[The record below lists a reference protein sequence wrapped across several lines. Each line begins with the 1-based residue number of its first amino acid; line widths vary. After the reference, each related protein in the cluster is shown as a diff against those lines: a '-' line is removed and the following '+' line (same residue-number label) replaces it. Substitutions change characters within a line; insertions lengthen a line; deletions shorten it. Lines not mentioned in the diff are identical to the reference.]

1 MNGKRILLF
10 VVLILSSSLACRAA
24 TRLIVS
30 DTPTSLPPTPTATL
44 PPPTPTQAASCPNET
59 ASILDAANQPVSTS
73 GNFPN
78 VDTGNNVDLLLV
90 TYAVNGDTL
99 GDLRLKTVPKNLK
112 KYQDDVQTQE
122 KAWDLYTALIP
133 AEQRQ
138 MLAEYQVITDG
149 KGDILA
155 VVEQTTDN
163 PDKWILEID
172 IADMGDTKNLVFTLL
187 HEFGHLLTLNASQ
200 VPPDLKIFKHPD
212 NDLIYNQEAL
222 ACHSYFPGE
231 GCSLPASYINI
242 FFDRYWAGLYEEWQ
256 VIDNIENDNKR
267 QDKLD
272 TFFQKYKD
280 QFVDDYAVTNPSE
293 DIAETWAYFVLD
305 PRPQTDAIADQKVLF
320 FYQYPEL
327 VQVREQILQ
336 NLCKVQP

>member
-1 MNGKRILLF
+1 MCRARVFLF
-10 VVLILSSSLACRAA
+10 VVLIFASSLACRAA
-24 TRLIVS
+24 TRLIVT
-30 DTPTSLPPTPTATL
+30 DTPTSLPSTPTATL
-44 PPPTPTQAASCPNET
+44 PPPTPTQEASCPNET
-59 ASILDAANQPVSTS
+59 ASILEAANQPVSAS

-78 VDTGNNVDLLLV
+78 VDTGNNVDLPLV
-90 TYAVNGDTL
+90 TYAVNGDKL
-99 GDLRLKTVPKNLK
+99 GDPLLETIPKNLK
-112 KYQDDVQTQE
+112 KYQADVQTQE
-122 KAWDLYTALIP
+122 KAWDLFTALIP

-172 IADMGDTKNLVFTLL
+172 IADMGDTKNLIFTLL

-222 ACHSYFPGE
+222 ACRSFFPGE
-231 GCSLPASYINI
+231 GCSLPSSYINT
-242 FFDRYWAGLYEEWQ
+242 FFDHYWTSLYDEWQ
-256 VIDNIENDNKR
+256 VIDNIQNDNKR

-280 QFVDDYAVTNPSE
+280 RFVDDYAVTNPSE

-305 PRPQTDAIADQKVLF
+305 PRPQNDTIADQKVLF

-327 VQVREQILQ
+327 VNVRERILQ